1 MLDGDDVG
9 AVLGLLVNF
18 MAWGCG
24 ATRQSTVWAG
34 GGGGAALVWSGLVP
48 GHGAGVAANWLCAVV
63 CTAGTWAGAAS
74 MGAVV
79 GVLGF
84 RYAA

>member
-1 MLDGDDVG
+1 MLLVLNGDDVV
-9 AVLGLLVNF
+9 AVLGLLDNF

-24 ATRQSTVWAG
+24 ATWQSTVWAG

-48 GHGAGVAANWLCAVV
+48 GHGAE
-63 CTAGTWAGAAS
+63 CTAGTRAGAAS

-79 GVLGF
+79 GVLGGGN
-84 RYAA
+84 AA

>member
-1 MLDGDDVG
+1 MLLVLDGDDVG
-9 AVLGLLVNF
+9 AVLGLLDNF

-24 ATRQSTVWAG
+24 ATWQSTVWAG

-48 GHGAGVAANWLCAVV
+48 GHGAAVAAHWLCAVV
-63 CTAGTWAGAAS
+63 CTAGTGAGAAS

-84 RYAA
+84 R